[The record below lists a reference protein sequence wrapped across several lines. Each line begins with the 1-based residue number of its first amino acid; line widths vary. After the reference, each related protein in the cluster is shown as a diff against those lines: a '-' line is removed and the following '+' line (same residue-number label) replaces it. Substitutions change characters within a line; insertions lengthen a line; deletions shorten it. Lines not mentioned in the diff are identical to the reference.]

1 MSDERSSKF
10 EKLIATLQQKLG
22 LTGVEIADILWLAQQ
37 YQTTTDKT
45 VIESTNDEAIPV
57 IEKEKPENTTPE
69 TPTTPVTPQPPEP
82 KLEVYAKSSPSPSNT
97 TPSNSID
104 IKVPDAPGLRF
115 PLKLVRAIRPLIQKI
130 DSETELILDEAATA
144 NRIAKE
150 GIRIPVFQP
159 AQEPAFDLMLVVDQ
173 SSTMIFWRKTI
184 QELQKLLEV
193 QGAFRDVQVWGLV
206 EGAEEKDT
214 NKREI
219 YLRRGMGKKARK
231 HRHYHPRSLVDPSG
245 KRLILVASDCVA
257 DIWHNGKAFAMLKVW
272 TKNHPVAIIQMLP
285 QWLWQRT
292 GLSLGAKVQFSSL
305 TPRIPNQDLLIKK
318 ILLWDDIVFATGTK
332 IPIFTL
338 EEDSARTWCKMIGG
352 RSDAHVTGFVF
363 PSNFEPLKKSQEDS
377 PTPEIETTAEITS
390 NFRRTASPI
399 ARKLASLLSAAPM
412 ITLPIV
418 RIIQAQMLPQ
428 SQQVHV
434 AEVFLG
440 GIIKRKRNLG
450 NLSPN
455 LSPARREASNSPPS
469 LAGKGAGGLGFS
481 TPHTPET
488 NPDDIEFE
496 FINEEVRNNFL
507 DAAPVSDS
515 LEIIEAIS
523 KYFAKKLG
531 KTLSEF
537 NALLR
542 EPQKVTDKKND
553 ENNDKKIENNKNI
566 EDIKPFALLS
576 AKILKRLGGAYI
588 EFAEEIERNWQSI
601 NTEKI
606 PLTPFNFEVV
616 TVNRRGEII
625 NREPK
630 TAQYFTEN
638 LPPSPITRR
647 GDGGEVI
654 LEMVYI
660 PGGTFMM
667 GTEDE
672 EIERLIEKFGNEEYF
687 RWEQPQHQVTVQPFF
702 MGKYQITQEQWYSV
716 ANLPQI
722 ERELKPEPSNFK
734 GEENQKNNLPVE
746 KVSWYDAEE
755 FCKRLSKHTG
765 KQYRLASEA
774 EWEYACRAGTTT
786 PFHFGEAITSELAN
800 YDASE
805 TFADEPKGEYRE
817 KPTPVGQFP
826 PNAFGLYDM
835 QGNLWEWCQD
845 HWHENYQGAPTDGSV
860 WLNKSDENDNRHR
873 VLRGGSWSY
882 NPGYCRS
889 ADRYNYNPGNA
900 DSNYGFRVVCGV
912 SPQDS

>member
-1 MSDERSSKF
+1 MSNEASSKF
-10 EKLIATLQQKLG
+10 EKLIATLQQKLE

-45 VIESTNDEAIPV
+45 VIERSNDEAIAV
-57 IEKEKPENTTPE
+57 TKEKNTYNTTTD
-69 TPTTPVTPQPPEP
+69 TPNTPVDTPQKQEPEAP
-82 KLEVYAKSSPSPSNT
+82 VYAKSSRSTSSSTSGNT
-97 TPSNSID
+97 LD

-115 PLKLVRAIRPLIQKI
+115 PLKLVKALRPLIQKI
-130 DSETELILDEAATA
+130 DSETEVILDEAATA

-150 GIRIPVFQP
+150 KIRIPVFQP
-159 AQEPAFDLMLVVDQ
+159 AQEPAFDLMLVVDE
-173 SSTMIFWRKTI
+173 SSTMIFWRKAI

-193 QGAFRDVQVWGLV
+193 QGAFRDVQVWGLL
-206 EGAEEKDT
+206 T
-214 NKREI
+214 NQEDI
-219 YLRRGMGKKARK
+219 YLRRGIGKTARK
-231 HRHYHPRSLVDPSG
+231 HRHYQPRSLLDPSG
-245 KRLILVASDCVA
+245 KRLILVVSDCVT
-257 DIWHNGKAFAMLKVW
+257 DIWHNGKVFEMLKVW

-305 TPRIPNQDLLIKK
+305 TPRIANQDLLIKK
-318 ILLWDDIVFATGTK
+318 ILLWDDIDFATGTK

-363 PSNFEPLKKSQEDS
+363 PSKHEEIFPILE
-377 PTPEIETTAEITS
+377 TPETEEIETTAEITS

-399 ARKLASLLSAAPM
+399 ARKLASLLSAAP
-412 ITLPIV
+412 IINLPVV
-418 RIIQAQMLPQ
+418 RIIQKQMLDQ

-440 GIIKRKRNLG
+440 GIIKRKKSVIATQGSN
-450 NLSPN
+450 PN
-455 LSPARREASNSPPS
+455 NSTSAHDSSTTVIATQGSNP
-469 LAGKGAGGLGFS
+469 KHS
-481 TPHTPET
+481 TFNEPET
-488 NPDDIEFE
+488 NPDDIEFD

-507 DAAPVSDS
+507 EAAPVSDS

-542 EPQKVTDKKND
+542 KPQLND
-553 ENNDKKIENNKNI
+553 ENI

-576 AKILKRLGGAYI
+576 AKVLKRLGGDFVQ
-588 EFAEEIERNWQSI
+588 FAEEIERDWEKQKPE
-601 NTEKI
+601 NTETI
-606 PLTPFNFEVV
+606 PLTDFTFETV
-616 TVNRRGEII
+616 TVNRSGEII

-630 TAQYFTEN
+630 QAQYFTEN
-638 LPPSPITRR
+638 IPPSPITRR
-647 GDGGEVI
+647 GAGGEVI

-672 EIERLIEKFGNEEYF
+672 EVERLVKKFEQEYF
-687 RWEQPQHQVTVQPFF
+687 REEKPQHEVTVPSFF
-702 MGKYQITQEQWYSV
+702 MGKFQVTQEQWKAV
-716 ANLPQI
+716 ANLPQVD
-722 ERELKPEPSNFK
+722 RELKPEPSEFK
-734 GEENQKNNLPVE
+734 GENNQKNNLPVE
-746 KVSWYDAEE
+746 QVSWYDAEE

-774 EWEYACRAGTTT
+774 EWEYACRAGTKT
-786 PFHFGEAITSELAN
+786 PFHFGDTITSELAN
-800 YDASE
+800 YDASH
-805 TFADEPKGEYRE
+805 TFADESKGEYRE
-817 KPTPVGQFP
+817 KTTQVGQFP

-835 QGNLWEWCQD
+835 HGNVWEWCAD
-845 HWHENYQGAPTDGSV
+845 TWHENYEGAPKDGSI
-860 WLNKSDENDNRHR
+860 WIDENSDSNNRR
-873 VLRGGSWSY
+873 VLRGGSWY
-882 NPGYCRS
+882 DIPGDCRS
-889 ADRYNYNPGNA
+889 ALRTYNDPRN
-900 DSNYGFRVVCGV
+900 DDDDGFRVVCGV

>member
-1 MSDERSSKF
+1 MSDEPSSKF
-10 EKLIATLQQKLG
+10 EKLIATLGEKLE
-22 LTGVEIADILWLAQQ
+22 LTGREISDILWLAQQ

-45 VIESTNDEAIPV
+45 SHTPV
-57 IEKEKPENTTPE
+57 EKESPTSDKISAEKNTTPRD
-69 TPTTPVTPQPPEP
+69 TPATPVTPPPPSEP
-82 KLEVYAKSSPSPSNT
+82 QIPVYAQSSRSTSST
-97 TPSNSID
+97 TFGKTLE
-104 IKVPDAPGLRF
+104 IKVPDAPGLRE
-115 PLKLVRAIRPLIQKI
+115 PLKLARAIRPLIQKI
-130 DSETELILDEAATA
+130 DSETEVILDEAATA

-159 AQEPAFDLMLVVDQ
+159 AQEPAFDLMLVVDE

-193 QGAFRDVQVWGLV
+193 QGAFRDVQVWGLL
-206 EGAEEKDT
+206 T
-214 NKREI
+214 NKEENI
-219 YLRRGMGKKARK
+219 YLQRGIGKTARK

-245 KRLILVASDCVA
+245 KRLILVASDCIA

-318 ILLWDDIVFATGTK
+318 ILLWDDIDFATGTK

-338 EEDSARTWCKMIGG
+338 QEESARTWSKMIGG

-363 PSNFEPLKKSQEDS
+363 PKDFTPFTIPEEDS
-377 PTPEIETTAEITS
+377 PSPEIETTAEITS

-399 ARKLASLLSAAPM
+399 ARKLASLLSAAPI

-418 RIIQAQMLPQ
+418 RIIQKQMLKQ

-440 GIIKRKRNLG
+440 GIIKRKQEIEIT
-450 NLSPN
+450 S
-455 LSPARREASNSPPS
+455 
-469 LAGKGAGGLGFS
+469 
-481 TPHTPET
+481 ET
-488 NPDDIEFE
+488 NPDDIEFD
-496 FINEEVRNNFL
+496 FISEEVRNSFL

-523 KYFAKKLG
+523 KHFAKNLD

-601 NTEKI
+601 NTETI

-616 TVNRRGEII
+616 TVNRRGEETK
-625 NREPK
+625 REPK
-630 TAQYFTEN
+630 TAKYFTEN
-638 LPPSPITRR
+638 ILPSPIARR
-647 GDGGEVI
+647 GAGGEVI

-667 GTEDE
+667 GSPEGEGSDDE
-672 EIERLIEKFGNEEYF
+672 K
-687 RWEQPQHQVTVQPFF
+687 PQHEVTVPAFF

-746 KVSWYDAEE
+746 EVSWYDAEE
-755 FCKRLSKHTG
+755 FCKRLSQHTG
-765 KQYRLASEA
+765 KQYRLPSEA
-774 EWEYACRAGTTT
+774 EWEYACRAGTIT
-786 PFHFGEAITSELAN
+786 PFHFGETITGELAN
-800 YDASE
+800 YDASR
-805 TFADEPKGEYRE
+805 TFADESEREYR
-817 KPTPVGQFP
+817 KKTTSVDQFS
-826 PNAFGLYDM
+826 PNAFGLHDM
-835 QGNLWEWCQD
+835 HGNVWEWCND
-845 HWHENYQGAPTDGSV
+845 TWHNNYESAPNDGGS
-860 WLNKSDENDNRHR
+860 WIDDNDETR
-873 VLRGGSWSY
+873 VLRGGSWTSILLLAVL
-882 NPGYCRS
+882 PTATTATRS
-889 ADRYNYNPGNA
+889 TITTPTVFGWCAVLRRGL
-900 DSNYGFRVVCGV
+900 S
-912 SPQDS
+912 SPLHYSPFALCSFILYPFQA